1 LKGIVEVEHMS
12 RAVTRELDAMLDAG
26 KIAHVEQLL
35 RDTEAALSKAM
46 NLYERRRLSQEACQL
61 TALRE
66 ALINRRD
73 REAGHAS

>member
-1 LKGIVEVEHMS
+1 MS
-12 RAVTRELDAMLDAG
+12 AVTRELDDLLEQG
-26 KIAHVEQLL
+26 KLAHVEALL
-35 RDTEAALSKAM
+35 RDVDLRLSQSL

-73 REAGHAS
+73 REANNAA